1 MKVTLNFDYS
11 YLFFKKYM
19 ISVIIPIFNAEK
31 TIIRT
36 LDSVKAQTIGVDI
49 FEIIIINDGSTD
61 ESKNIIEKYI
71 IENSTMTIQLINQSN
86 KGVSYARNK
95 GLKIAKGDYIALL
108 DADDEWL
115 PKKIE
120 KQLTYFQDINVPID
134 FLATRRNN
142 NKILFP
148 YCVINHLA
156 EITFKKLLIRNET
169 QPSTV
174 IFKRK
179 VLENTGY
186 FNPDQRYAEDLN
198 YWMKVS
204 KNNKMYILD
213 ESLVIADGGKR
224 TFGASG
230 LSANLSAMEQGFQR
244 NLKEMYRVKRI
255 NFIQYIL
262 LMLFYKAKYIVL
274 LIRTY
279 YYNWKDR
286 KGI

>member
-1 MKVTLNFDYS
+1 
-11 YLFFKKYM
+11 M

-61 ESKNIIEKYI
+61 ESKNVIEKYI

-86 KGVSYARNK
+86 KGVSYARNR

-120 KQLTYFQDINVPID
+120 KQLTYFQDISVPID